1 MELKEFVKES
11 IKNIMDGVSEAQKE
25 VGGGKVASR
34 FPGGSLSW
42 YESGLS
48 NRQLIDFEVS
58 VNAVEKEGSEAKLN
72 VVAAVVGGG
81 VKGDSSTASSH
92 TAKLQFKVPVEFPES
107 S

>member
-1 MELKEFVKES
+1 MELKEFIKES
-11 IKNIMDGVSEAQKE
+11 IKNIMEGVSEAQE
-25 VGGGKVASR
+25 EIARGKVASR
-34 FPGGSLSW
+34 FPTQFLGW

-72 VVAAVVGGG
+72 VVAAVIGGG
-81 VKGDSSTASSH
+81 VKGDSSSASSH

>member
-1 MELKEFVKES
+1 MELKDFVKKS
-11 IKNIMDGVSEAQKE
+11 IKDIMDGVYEAQSE
-25 VGGGKVASR
+25 VNSGKVASR
-34 FPGGSLSW
+34 FPGGALGW

-58 VNAVEKEGSEAKLN
+58 VNVVDKEGSEAKLN
-72 VVAAVVGGG
+72 VVAAVVGGV
-81 VKGDSSTASSH
+81 VKGDSSSSSSH